1 MNAPAGTTQSTLT
14 ADTDYAPAPI
24 EARWQARWAQMET
37 FATPPPSDDRKPA
50 YVFAGGLSPAEDLQ
64 IGHIRGYTIADAYAR
79 FLRARGRS
87 VLFSVGFGPCGPP
100 SETRSRQQGTTSNE
114 VARRCA
120 LLRDQLQALG
130 CSIDWER
137 GFVASEPEQHRWT
150 HRLFLALVKHG
161 LIYRRETPDG
171 GWRLRITAYVRDSER
186 DLEALQG
193 WDEAA
198 LAAQREVLGRV
209 DGVELDARTFDGTLL
224 TVFTPHPDAIAQS
237 AFVAV
242 ASDHPE
248 AERWRAGAFATVPG
262 VAGVLPIVI
271 SEEVSARF
279 GTTAVLGIPTKDPA
293 DAALAEQLPEPAG
306 TTWRASKTSA
316 TPRPA
321 ARWRVG
327 DVAISDESEMWS
339 WLALCVPPGERDEE
353 VPGHPE
359 YAHWLPAAQLVRCA
373 GTGEETLHER
383 VLAKAL
389 HDGGQLPQLPGRE
402 PFASALTY
410 GAVRLDDR
418 ARSTSFGDL
427 SKSEALLATVGAD
440 TLRLALLH
448 AASPATTFA
457 WNDQPLRH
465 CNRFLKSLYCYAA
478 QRLRQ
483 WSPRPEAR
491 AHGARSDTSEV
502 ARDPHRT
509 HSDTFDAVLD
519 PPEASSNTAPEI
531 LRRRL
536 ARWCRVGC
544 DKITQDLE
552 RLEMQRAAH
561 NTMLLCTR
569 IQDFEQR
576 ALDRRGDTLRAGRP
590 RGDRRGS
597 AAAGADARPAN
608 PAHRRGAVVAG
619 GSHLAG
625 ERRTV
630 AGSSPTLGAGG
641 VCVVG
646 EGGDTQR
653 RMRRQAPTSAAAS

>member
-1 MNAPAGTTQSTLT
+1 VNAPAGTTRSIP
-14 ADTDYAPAPI
+14 AAEADYAPAPI
-24 EARWQARWAQMET
+24 EARWQARWAQT
-37 FATPPPSDDRKPA
+37 AAFATPPATDDRKPA
-50 YVFAGGLSPAEDLQ
+50 YVFAGNLCPAQDLQ
-64 IGHIRGYTIADAYAR
+64 IGHIRGYTIADAHAR

-87 VLFSVGFGPCGPP
+87 VLFSVGFGACDAP
-100 SETRSRQQGTTSNE
+100 SQNRSRQEGIASNE

-120 LLRDQLQALG
+120 LLRDQLLALG

-137 GFVASEPEQHRWT
+137 SFVASEPEQHRWT
-150 HRLFLALVKHG
+150 HQLFLALVEHG

-198 LAAQREVLGRV
+198 HAAQREVLGRV

-224 TVFTPHPDAIAQS
+224 TVFTPYPDAIAQS

-248 AERWRAGAFATVPG
+248 AERWRAGAFANVPG

-271 SEEVSARF
+271 SEEVGARF

-293 DAALAEQLPEPAG
+293 DAALAKQLPEPAG

-316 TPRPA
+316 TPRPT

-353 VPGHPE
+353 APGHPE

-373 GTGEETLHER
+373 SAGEETLHER

-402 PFASALTY
+402 PFTSALTY
-410 GAVRLDDR
+410 GAVHFDDH
-418 ARSTSFGDL
+418 ALSTSFGDL
-427 SKSEALLATVGAD
+427 TKPDALLATVGAD

-448 AASPATTFA
+448 AASPATAFA

-465 CNRFLKSLYCYAA
+465 CNRFLESLYGYAA
-478 QRLRQ
+478 QRLRH
-483 WSPRPEAR
+483 WSPPSEARPPEAR
-491 AHGARSDTSEV
+491 IDTSEV
-502 ARDPHRT
+502 ALDPHGT
-509 HSDTFDAVLD
+509 QIDTSDAAVD
-519 PPEASSNTAPEI
+519 PPQARSNTASEI

-544 DKITQDLE
+544 EKITQDLE

-561 NTMLLCTR
+561 NTMLLFTR

-576 ALDRRGDTLRAGRP
+576 ALERRGGTLEPTDREAIVAALLLLVQMLAPLTPHISEELWSLAGHTSLVSDAP
-590 RGDRRGS
+590 WPVALRRS
-597 AAAGADARPAN
+597 
-608 PAHRRGAVVAG
+608 AG
-619 GSHLAG
+619 GA
-625 ERRTV
+625 
-630 AGSSPTLGAGG
+630 
-641 VCVVG
+641 CVVG
-646 EGGDTQR
+646 EGGDAQR
-653 RMRRQAPTSAAAS
+653 RMRRQAPTSAPAS